1 MADLSADGYVKV
13 WGEAFTEE
21 WPLDSAAAQTVYR
34 GQPVILIVGT
44 DTVNAAAFVTA
55 TVVDSADIFLGV
67 AAEGQTVAT
76 TDIDGGKKVSVY
88 MEPTILGFQGSVY
101 TDADVGDTIYMS
113 DSGVLSATAADN
125 PMLGKLHRVVDG
137 YTYVQL
143 ITPTV
148 TAGA

>member
-1 MADLSADGYVKV
+1 MANLSADGYVKV

-55 TVVDSADIFLGV
+55 TVVDSADIFLGI

-88 MEPTILGFQGSVY
+88 MEPTILGFQGSVF
-101 TDADVGDTIYMS
+101 TDAAVGDTIYMS
-113 DSGVLSATAADN
+113 DSATLSTTAADN
-125 PMLGKLHRVVDG
+125 PQIGKLFRVKDG
-137 YTYVQL
+137 FQYVQL
-143 ITPTV
+143 L
-148 TAGA
+148 TAVCTGA